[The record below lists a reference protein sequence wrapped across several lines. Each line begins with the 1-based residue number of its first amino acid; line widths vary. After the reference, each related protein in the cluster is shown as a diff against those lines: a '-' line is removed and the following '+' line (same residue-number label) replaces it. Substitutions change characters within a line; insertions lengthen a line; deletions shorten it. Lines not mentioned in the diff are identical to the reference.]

1 MPLQVVGDEVNILPK
16 KEVKEELSPSAMENF
31 DQFLPFNPFYN
42 INLNNNSSYNSHVTQ
57 GGCPQNN
64 PIYELKHFNNFY

>member
-1 MPLQVVGDEVNILPK
+1 MGDEVNILPK

-42 INLNNNSSYNSHVTQ
+42 TNNNNYNCPATQ
-57 GGCPQNN
+57 AGFTQNN
-64 PIYELKHFNNFY
+64 PIYELKQFNNFY

>member
-1 MPLQVVGDEVNILPK
+1 
-16 KEVKEELSPSAMENF
+16 MENF